1 MDVRQHCT
9 PPVSVHYWWRGPE
22 PPAFAR
28 DFTLNRAG
36 SVDRVGWPATP
47 RLPALRTGHMR
58 CCCHHRA
65 PALTRDRSAA
75 TAHARKRAGTARR
88 GYATCSRQA
97 ARAGARAQT
106 YAPRARAVVIDHHT
120 AQSCKQRT
128 PTLHVAQMRCK
139 TNRGGETDR
148 STRLRLAAGGGKYRP
163 GRRYRPARGRY

>member
-47 RLPALRTGHMR
+47 RLPALRTGDMR

-106 YAPRARAVVIDHHT
+106 YAPRARAVVIDEFAVRFTHRQEGGRRPVRSTTLPNHVSSVRLLCMLRRCD
-120 AQSCKQRT
+120 AKRT
-128 PTLHVAQMRCK
+128 
-139 TNRGGETDR
+139 GEARQTDR
-148 STRLRLAAGGGKYRP
+148 
-163 GRRYRPARGRY
+163 RG